1 MSRQLLLK
9 RVLARSPF
17 TDSSLALIAFAGQ
30 KPSRQQPPVV
40 IPLRI
45 DQPAVDVTPHP
56 TDNIDKEVRGS

>member
-17 TDSSLALIAFAGQ
+17 TDSSLALVASAAR
-30 KPSRQQPPVV
+30 KPRGYRSVV

-45 DQPAVDVTPHP
+45 DPLTVDVTPRP
-56 TDNIDKEVRGS
+56 TNDPDKEVRGP